1 MNSLKDIW
9 SQFQKF
15 IRLNQ
20 DVFIKISNDRYE
32 SGNALI
38 IVLASLISIYAPFIL
53 NHSSVNISDVVFY
66 GLVDGVFAWLFASL
80 ASWFLLTR
88 AFNTVIEITNLL
100 IFTGYT
106 HGILGVFGIVIFA
119 NNYISISQNILQLLT
134 LLIFGWMYFV
144 LTKSLATAFL
154 LHIRVASIASVTFL
168 AILIF
173 FSDPI
178 RIFV

>member
-20 DVFIKISNDRYE
+20 DVFIRFSNDRYE

-38 IVLASLISIYAPFIL
+38 VVLLSLLSIYLPFIF
-53 NHSSVNISDVVFY
+53 NSSSINIGDIVFY
-66 GLVDGVFAWLFASL
+66 GLVDGVFAWLFATL
-80 ASWFLLTR
+80 AAWFLITR
-88 AFNTVIEITNLL
+88 AFNTILEITNLL
-100 IFTGYT
+100 VFTGYT
-106 HGILGVFGIVIFA
+106 HGILGFFGLFILV
-119 NNYISISQNILQLLT
+119 NNYISIPQNVLQILT
-134 LLIFGWMYFV
+134 LIIFGWMYFV
-144 LTKSLATAFL
+144 LTKALSVAFL
-154 LHIRVASIASVTFL
+154 LEKRIASISSVTYL
-168 AILIF
+168 VILIF

>member
-20 DVFIKISNDRYE
+20 DVYIRFSNDRYE

-38 IVLASLISIYAPFIL
+38 VVLVSLLCIYLPFIF
-53 NHSSVNISDVVFY
+53 NSTSVNISDIVFY
-66 GLVDGVFAWLFASL
+66 GLVDGVFAWLFATL

-88 AFNTVIEITNLL
+88 AFNTIIEITNLL
-100 IFTGYT
+100 VFTGYA
-106 HGILGVFGIVIFA
+106 HGVLGFFGIFILI
-119 NNYISISQNILQLLT
+119 NNYISLPQNIFQILT
-134 LLIFGWMYFV
+134 LIIFGWMYFV
-144 LTKSLATAFL
+144 LTKSLSAAFL
-154 LHIRVASIASVTFL
+154 LEKRISSISSVTYL
-168 AILIF
+168 VILIF